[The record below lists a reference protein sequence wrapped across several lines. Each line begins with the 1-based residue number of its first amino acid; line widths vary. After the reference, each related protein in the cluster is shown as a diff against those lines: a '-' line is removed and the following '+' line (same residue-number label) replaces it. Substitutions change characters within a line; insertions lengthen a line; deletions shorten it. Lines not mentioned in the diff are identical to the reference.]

1 MKLTQHSKEEYREF
15 LIRWP
20 HQSCERPWKLT
31 QRARSVGG
39 VLEGTRKM
47 ARQEI
52 KAESLFFPAV
62 SKDKMST
69 IDIFHLVPCR
79 LVRFVQI

>member
-1 MKLTQHSKEEYREF
+1 
-15 LIRWP
+15 
-20 HQSCERPWKLT
+20 
-31 QRARSVGG
+31 
-39 VLEGTRKM
+39 M

-69 IDIFHLVPCR
+69 IDISHLVPCR
-79 LVRFVQI
+79 LVRFVQIQSFICPYSPICLEAIL